1 MPSSPDESFGGA
13 VTRRIWTDVD
23 NLLLV
28 FVGSAAEFALV
39 GENHW
44 LFYTMALPSAPWD
57 RFLSTLAYNRKIF
70 LTPKD
75 KVPALA
81 QAIRGIHTRVE
92 EKRSG
97 DEGRAT
103 AISNG
108 AFKAVGAM
116 LIDYGIAGYA
126 YLHRRPLS
134 DAECEAHY
142 QDERAFFALMGITDL
157 EADYPTYR
165 QNRETVLRDNLHVN
179 AHTRDDQIETVLLR
193 LLRGAGPRGLAG
205 MLATDA
211 SNLAPSGS
219 PVRPL
224 LTVPRTAVVAYA
236 DAQRVPFIED
246 PSNATLTF
254 QRNRIRHEI
263 LPACERAD
271 PGFGDWCWVLGT
283 RAAAWREEVE
293 SMVTALGVRVIDA
306 TMVIVPVDAVARLDA
321 TGWEVLWP
329 AIAARA
335 GVVMDRRGV
344 VRASRW
350 APAAQVGQEIPLSGG
365 ARLARTR
372 TTFVV
377 HGARQGTVL
386 GSQDYIP

>member
-179 AHTRDDQIETVLLR
+179 AHTRDLFDAYRRELGAFRMWILCQFMAHFVPPVLCARLGLRRNPLFTPCYRLYPYSRRFSPLLR
-193 LLRGAGPRGLAG
+193 RALFPKR
-205 MLATDA
+205 
-211 SNLAPSGS
+211 
-219 PVRPL
+219 VRMAL
-224 LTVPRTAVVAYA
+224 
-236 DAQRVPFIED
+236 DF
-246 PSNATLTF
+246 
-254 QRNRIRHEI
+254 
-263 LPACERAD
+263 
-271 PGFGDWCWVLGT
+271 
-283 RAAAWREEVE
+283 AA
-293 SMVTALGVRVIDA
+293 
-306 TMVIVPVDAVARLDA
+306 
-321 TGWEVLWP
+321 
-329 AIAARA
+329 
-335 GVVMDRRGV
+335 
-344 VRASRW
+344 
-350 APAAQVGQEIPLSGG
+350 
-365 ARLARTR
+365 
-372 TTFVV
+372 
-377 HGARQGTVL
+377 
-386 GSQDYIP
+386 

>member
-1 MPSSPDESFGGA
+1 MESGPAIRRAVDALPTGRWLLALSGGRDSM
-13 VTRRIWTDVD
+13 V
-23 NLLLV
+23 LLHAMAAGRLEAIAGVATFDHGTGRAATAACDLV
-28 FVGSAAEFALV
+28 VREASALGLRVLRGSALAGLE
-39 GENHW
+39 
-44 LFYTMALPSAPWD
+44 PSEAAW
-57 RFLSTLAYNRKIF
+57 RGARWAFLYEAAQTLGA
-70 LTPKD
+70 
-75 KVPALA
+75 
-81 QAIRGIHTRVE
+81 RVV
-92 EKRSG
+92 
-97 DEGRAT
+97 T
-103 AISNG
+103 
-108 AFKAVGAM
+108 
-116 LIDYGIAGYA
+116 
-126 YLHRRPLS
+126 
-134 DAECEAHY
+134 
-142 QDERAFFALMGITDL
+142 
-157 EADYPTYR
+157 
-165 QNRETVLRDNLHVN
+165 

-246 PSNATLTF
+246 PSNETLTF

-263 LPACERAD
+263 LPACERAA